1 MTENQQKI
9 YFIEVLRGI
18 ALLLVVG
25 YHAAGPLVNA
35 YASFPMLGLDIFRNG
50 NIGVDIFFMISG
62 FIICYATQKVETRP
76 LLSFVIRRFFR
87 IYPLFL
93 FCLLFVWFSYSSW
106 KPASEFIKSAFL
118 LHSNYSLRAPFFGY
132 NMLYPA
138 WTISYEIL
146 FYSIFLIGMAFSHK
160 WRALITSLIILTS
173 MLAIQLHFKSSISV
187 SGDFSAYS
195 VEMGAFAPVFT
206 MLGSPMLLEFILGM
220 FLFFVFRT
228 FGEIKN
234 NAIKFTM
241 ISTSVAGIY
250 LLIHI
255 NTKLHGFT
263 DKGLIA
269 AFIFISMMIAEMS
282 GAKMSFRITRFF
294 SNISYSLY
302 LTHSIVLSLSLMYIK
317 SIGYTEYPKGFLFFA
332 LLMGTC
338 ILISYF
344 SHIFIEKPFI
354 LLGKRLLIN
363 ITRKKI

>member
-1 MTENQQKI
+1 
-9 YFIEVLRGI
+9 
-18 ALLLVVG
+18 
-25 YHAAGPLVNA
+25 
-35 YASFPMLGLDIFRNG
+35 
-50 NIGVDIFFMISG
+50 
-62 FIICYATQKVETRP
+62 
-76 LLSFVIRRFFR
+76 
-87 IYPLFL
+87 
-93 FCLLFVWFSYSSW
+93 
-106 KPASEFIKSAFL
+106 
-118 LHSNYSLRAPFFGY
+118 
-132 NMLYPA
+132 
-138 WTISYEIL
+138 
-146 FYSIFLIGMAFSHK
+146 
-160 WRALITSLIILTS
+160 
-173 MLAIQLHFKSSISV
+173 
-187 SGDFSAYS
+187 
-195 VEMGAFAPVFT
+195 
-206 MLGSPMLLEFILGM
+206 
-220 FLFFVFRT
+220 
-228 FGEIKN
+228 
-234 NAIKFTM
+234 M